1 MKVVDLEPKVH
12 ETIMS
17 DAGIKDFE
25 PKYAKLSAIPK
36 YLGVSRS
43 TALRIIQTAEETGYE
58 HIRVSLSPTLQ
69 LVRLRVLDEYIA
81 SKDKNGCRR

>member
-17 DAGIKDFE
+17 DASIKDFE
-25 PKYAKLSAIPK
+25 PKYAKLSTIPK

-43 TALRIIQTAEETGYE
+43 TALRLVQEAEENGYE

-81 SKDKNGCRR
+81 SKNKAWM